1 MTFRVVRTNQY
12 NQDLGLIHSTNGNH
26 LESPNEGSS
35 IDHQVTTYLH
45 AQNIIMFPTN
55 ETWDASLIQ
64 NALQVN
70 FDSVLSLSEE
80 DLESFF
86 SNTVNGDSV
95 ISCVQGKFVE
105 ITEEQFAGVF
115 ELPTEGL
122 TSMDDVPKDL
132 IKEARRAFSVS
143 GELIKT
149 SCKKKE
155 MKVEFRLLNDIM
167 AKTVT
172 AKAGSFDAVT
182 HERFLLMAAIHG
194 GIKINWSK
202 FFFDILKAM
211 VTKSSNLAKWF
222 AAQIC
227 VLLKGATDLTFGE
240 SKTFPP
246 LKILTVKTVG
256 TYIARNK
263 SVSTSAEEVMDE
275 PVAEKVVKAE
285 AKRRPSPIVEPA
297 AKKKRT
303 TVGRSAPTEKTLEI
317 VPMIREALVEE
328 ISSLFYS
335 FSLLSLSDL
344 TSISDLAEKEE
355 QVLKWAETDSL
366 QTAVRRRL
374 YIIAK
379 YREMLLRKLL
389 EARHDNFES
398 GTPTSAIDLQ
408 VLDLL
413 SEAHSISLINLLE
426 QLKQHRLEWT
436 RPSRSWLFGGSSVQS
451 GGIHSQFYPNVTSTS
466 WRKPLPQRPFM
477 DAFAPI
483 YIFIEPVQDLDS
495 RKPYSGIVQRLWA
508 EICVDVVQF
517 SLFGHLQ
524 PVGTFNMCRDIVVVD
539 ADLANETVPTGIFDS
554 FQHGLNVEGFVDFF
568 VQPDIQ
574 TFLPV
579 LVQKVQCLSDP
590 DLQIRLHP
598 VLLPVLPEGLNTLR
612 AQMSEIIAYI
622 NRRDEKRGKRV
633 VGSPPDHRSRPSGGG
648 RSSSEPS
655 RKRGGSYRRRGSR
668 SLGSNRWFS

>member
-1 MTFRVVRTNQY
+1 MVEMMIKDV
-12 NQDLGLIHSTNGNH
+12 
-26 LESPNEGSS
+26 
-35 IDHQVTTYLH
+35 
-45 AQNIIMFPTN
+45 
-55 ETWDASLIQ
+55 
-64 NALQVN
+64 
-70 FDSVLSLSEE
+70 E
-80 DLESFF
+80 DRRHVKL
-86 SNTVNGDSV
+86 
-95 ISCVQGKFVE
+95 
-105 ITEEQFAGVF
+105 
-115 ELPTEGL
+115 
-122 TSMDDVPKDL
+122 
-132 IKEARRAFSVS
+132 ARCS
-143 GELIKT
+143 
-149 SCKKKE
+149 
-155 MKVEFRLLNDIM
+155 
-167 AKTVT
+167 
-172 AKAGSFDAVT
+172 
-182 HERFLLMAAIHG
+182 
-194 GIKINWSK
+194 
-202 FFFDILKAM
+202 
-211 VTKSSNLAKWF
+211 
-222 AAQIC
+222 
-227 VLLKGATDLTFGE
+227 
-240 SKTFPP
+240 
-246 LKILTVKTVG
+246 
-256 TYIARNK
+256 
-263 SVSTSAEEVMDE
+263 
-275 PVAEKVVKAE
+275 
-285 AKRRPSPIVEPA
+285 
-297 AKKKRT
+297 
-303 TVGRSAPTEKTLEI
+303 
-317 VPMIREALVEE
+317 
-328 ISSLFYS
+328 
-335 FSLLSLSDL
+335 
-344 TSISDLAEKEE
+344 
-355 QVLKWAETDSL
+355 
-366 QTAVRRRL
+366 
-374 YIIAK
+374 
-379 YREMLLRKLL
+379 
-389 EARHDNFES
+389 NFES

-413 SEAHSISLINLLE
+413 SDAHRLALVQWLE
-426 QLKQHRLEWT
+426 QLRQHKLEWT
-436 RPSRSWLFGGSSVQS
+436 RPSSLNLFGGDVDQS
-451 GGIHSQFYPNVTSTS
+451 RGIHAQFYPNVTSTS

-598 VLLPVLPEGLNTLR
+598 VLLPVLPIKLEQLSTLDSIDELKAALSGKITGLEMAFLKLTLEGLNTLR